1 MTFINLVPPIYYNVK
16 QYGAV
21 GYGVTD
27 DTTAIANARSAAN
40 AAGGGT
46 VYYPTGIFISGN
58 QTLYSFVTD
67 LGAGIGATTIKLK
80 NGANTDLFSA
90 QTSLINLSAA
100 FGSGIVGNLG
110 MFSMRNLTLD
120 GNKANQSSGPSY
132 PLRFYGYTF
141 VLRDLE
147 IKNGYSG
154 GVQID
159 WSGTTPLLGDSME
172 ASIEDIKVH
181 DSNGI
186 GFQMGGPHDS
196 FLANIMSFAHSSH
209 GFHFAPNAA
218 GALCMNIH
226 PFFLAQSVSAVGILC
241 EAQGC

>member
-21 GYGVTD
+21 GDGVTD

-100 FGSGIVGNLG
+100 FGSGIDRGKPGHV
-110 MFSMRNLTLD
+110 LD
-120 GNKANQSSGPSY
+120 EKPDPGRKQS
-132 PLRFYGYTF
+132 
-141 VLRDLE
+141 
-147 IKNGYSG
+147 
-154 GVQID
+154 
-159 WSGTTPLLGDSME
+159 
-172 ASIEDIKVH
+172 
-181 DSNGI
+181 
-186 GFQMGGPHDS
+186 
-196 FLANIMSFAHSSH
+196 
-209 GFHFAPNAA
+209 
-218 GALCMNIH
+218 
-226 PFFLAQSVSAVGILC
+226 QSVKRPILSSALLRLYLRV
-241 EAQGC
+241 A